1 MKIAVPTR
9 ENVVDDHFGHCA
21 YYTLFT
27 VDDDKNI
34 TDTETLPSP
43 QGCGCKSN
51 IASVLKEK
59 GVTVMLAGSMGDGA
73 LKVLSDQ
80 GIKVFRGCK
89 GDVRKIAEGYLKGF
103 ILDSGIGCHH
113 HQKTIHKDDG
123 ETVEGISQA
132 YKLSLRS
139 HRRGCSSACPS

>member
-103 ILDSGIGCHH
+103 ILDSGSGCHH
-113 HQKTIHKDDG
+113 HQEDG
-123 ETVEGISQA
+123 E
-132 YKLSLRS
+132 
-139 HRRGCSSACPS
+139 HRCGHQH